1 MPDESS
7 GVSVS
12 PAMEFAVSSGKGK
25 TVSPI
30 EANDSYLTLKLVEV
44 GRDQSTRFLPEI
56 RGSLDLCSGGA
67 LALPTNFGHIPNA
80 LIRVPFTA

>member
-1 MPDESS
+1 
-7 GVSVS
+7 
-12 PAMEFAVSSGKGK
+12 MEFAVSSGKGK

-56 RGSLDLCSGGA
+56 RGNLDLCSDGVWLYQPILGIF
-67 LALPTNFGHIPNA
+67 LTL
-80 LIRVPFTA
+80 